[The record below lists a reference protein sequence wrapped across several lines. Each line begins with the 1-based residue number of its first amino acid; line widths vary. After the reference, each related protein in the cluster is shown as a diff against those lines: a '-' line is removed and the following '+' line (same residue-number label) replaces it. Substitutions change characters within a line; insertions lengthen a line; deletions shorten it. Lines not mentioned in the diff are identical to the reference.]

1 MKRTMSFIS
10 VTEYVSG
17 VSWLEKRMRTY
28 VAQVLA
34 RESARLAEV
43 IHGGVILSQLARDPN
58 PTIPRSISLWY
69 RS

>member
-1 MKRTMSFIS
+1 
-10 VTEYVSG
+10 
-17 VSWLEKRMRTY
+17 MRTY